1 MVKVARFVL
10 ICHQTDEDGNEID
23 YKEIFHYLWE
33 LQRQTREI
41 KNKAVQICWD
51 FQNKSLAYHDEH
63 GVYLK
68 DKDEYGMSLRGY
80 LSACLKHGVDMYSG
94 NICATTD
101 KAYKEFEAAKKD
113 ILRGDRSILSYK
125 KNQPLELH
133 NKTITLSQD
142 GDEYIVNLKL
152 FNTSFKAKSGYPY
165 TSVDFIIKVRDNSQ
179 KAILN
184 RCMDGTYKITASKLI
199 YNEKKH
205 LWELNLGYNFTAETS
220 EELDPYRILG
230 VDLGVHYPIC
240 ASVYDEWPRFTID
253 GGEIEE
259 FRRRVETR
267 KRSLQH
273 QGKYC
278 GEGRIGHGRETRC
291 KPIDNIED
299 KIARF
304 RDTCNHKYSKALI
317 DYAIK
322 HNCGTIQMEDLIG
335 ITDNADRF
343 LKNWS
348 YFDLQTKI
356 EYKAKAVGI
365 TVVKIKPQYTS
376 QRCSKCGYIDRENRP
391 TQAQFKCL
399 KCGYEVNADYNASQ
413 NIAIRGIDKIIE
425 KQLKREP

>member
-1 MVKVARFVL
+1 MIKVTRFSL
-10 ICHQTDEDGNEID
+10 IIHQMDKDGNEID
-23 YKEIFHYLWE
+23 YQKIRDYLWE
-33 LQRQTREI
+33 LQKQTRTI

-51 FQNKSLAYHDEH
+51 FQNKSMAYHDEH

-80 LSACLKHGVDMYSG
+80 LYACLKNGVDIYSM
-94 NICATTD
+94 NIVATTD
-101 KAYKEFEAAKKD
+101 KAYKEFDAAKKD

-133 NKTITLSQD
+133 NESIVLSQD
-142 GDEYIVNLKL
+142 GDKYIAKLKL
-152 FNTSFKAKSGYPY
+152 FNTSFKGKTGYPY
-165 TSVDFIIKVRDNSQ
+165 TFVDFLINVRDHSQ

-184 RCMDGTYKITASKLI
+184 RCINGTYKITASKLI
-199 YNEKKH
+199 YNEKKYI
-205 LWELNLGYNFTAETS
+205 WELNLGYNFTPETA
-220 EELDPYRILG
+220 EELDPDRILG

-240 ASVYDEWPRFTID
+240 ASVYGELPRLTIP

-259 FRRRVETR
+259 FRQRVEAR
-267 KRSLQH
+267 KRSLQN

-278 GEGRIGHGRETRC
+278 GEGRIGHGRATRC
-291 KPIDNIED
+291 KPVDNIED

-304 RDTCNHKYSKALI
+304 RDTRNHQYSKALI

-322 HNCGTIQMEDLIG
+322 CECGTIQMEDLTG
-335 ITDNADRF
+335 VTDGANRF
-343 LKNWS
+343 LKNWT

-356 EYKAKAVGI
+356 EYKAEAAGI
-365 TVVKIKPQYTS
+365 KVVKIKPQFTS

-391 TQAQFKCL
+391 TQAEFKCL
-399 KCGYEVNADYNASQ
+399 KCGYEANADYNASQ